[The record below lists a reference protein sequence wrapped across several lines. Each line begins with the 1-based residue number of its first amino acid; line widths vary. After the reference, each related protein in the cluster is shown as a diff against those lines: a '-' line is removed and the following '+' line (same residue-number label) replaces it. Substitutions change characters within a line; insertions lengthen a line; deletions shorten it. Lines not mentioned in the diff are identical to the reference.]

1 MKLNITKK
9 ILVVGLGVA
18 LVGAL
23 GFAAVNASSGTAQG
37 RGDGPVAGV
46 QSYGRGQ
53 GTGQGWVGRGNVPG
67 QPNQGNS
74 QEHTVQSDCQG
85 AVGQGAVQ
93 GRMGHGKSQG
103 RVTQGS
109 RQGVPGQGN
118 SQGQVGRGNGQ
129 GAGYGNG
136 VNGESHS
143 VPASEWITVSGQV
156 VGLSDNTLTIQT
168 DDGEME
174 ISLGPVWYW
183 DGHGISLSAGD
194 DVTVQGFYTD
204 EFEPGQIVDNTTGA
218 SVTLR
223 ADDGTPLW
231 AAGH

>member
-23 GFAAVNASSGTAQG
+23 GFVAVNASSGIVQG
-37 RGDGPVAGV
+37 RGDGSVAGV
-46 QSYGRGQ
+46 KSYGQSQDNGQ
-53 GTGQGWVGRGNVPG
+53 GQMGRGNAQSQMNPG
-67 QPNQGNS
+67 NGW
-74 QEHTVQSDCQG
+74 EHTAQSDCQG
-85 AVGQGAVQ
+85 AVGQGNGQ

-103 RVTQGS
+103 RVAQGS
-109 RQGVPGQGN
+109 RQGVSGQGN
-118 SQGQVGRGNGQ
+118 GQGQMGRGNGQ
-129 GAGYGNG
+129 GAGQRNG
-136 VNGESHS
+136 VNGVFHS
-143 VPASEWITVSGQV
+143 VPASEWTTVNGQI
-156 VGLSDNTLTIQT
+156 VGLSDNKLTIQT
-168 DDGEME
+168 DTGKMV
-174 ISLGPVWYW
+174 IGLRPVWYW